1 MLIVYPWNR
10 LKCEMGRDGFRSATL
25 HKLLGRCPDGDD
37 DAKKKPMDLKG
48 IHHIHFE
55 EPYLYTV
62 RELEWI
68 ARFMR
73 KHPDIAYTMAGD
85 PGQLRPVK
93 QFLAASINP
102 DEYYEAIFAELF
114 PRRLTL
120 QYSKRCGDESEGR
133 RMEAMCEDLR
143 TDLGTKP
150 AAILA
155 RHGLRVVNFNDLTE
169 EDARCPHIAAT
180 RETVAKVNAWAHPIH
195 ESERPNEYLSG

>member
-1 MLIVYPWNR
+1 M
-10 LKCEMGRDGFRSATL
+10 
-25 HKLLGRCPDGDD
+25 
-37 DAKKKPMDLKG
+37 
-48 IHHIHFE
+48 
-55 EPYLYTV
+55 YTV

-73 KHPDIAYTMAGD
+73 KHLDIAYTMAGD

-93 QFLAASINP
+93 QYLSASINP

-120 QYSKRCGDESEGR
+120 QYLKRCGDEAEGR

-143 TDLGTKP
+143 TDLGTRP

-180 RETVAKVNAWAHPIH
+180 REVVAQVNARACTSLRSMP
-195 ESERPNEYLSG
+195 SDTRTRATRRVSAGASAAG